1 MRSKKNLQTS
11 DDVLVLRPGDEASLT
26 KIFTSQDVEDFAR
39 ISLDTNKVHLDEA
52 YASGTIFRR
61 RIVHG
66 KLVEGLVSAVLG
78 TRLPGSMSVFR
89 STSAQFHAPV
99 YLDQKVTA
107 TVRVRGLSPNKDN
120 WVVLDTWAR
129 VRGKLVL
136 SGEAVISLPK
146 SKLDFRRPE

>member
-1 MRSKKNLQTS
+1 MTSKQNLPIS
-11 DDVLVLRPGDEASLT
+11 DDVLVLRPGDTASLT
-26 KIFTSQDVEDFAR
+26 KVFTSQDVEDFAR

-52 YASGTIFRR
+52 YAAGTIFRR

-66 KLVEGLVSAVLG
+66 KLIEGLVSAVLG

-89 STSAQFHAPV
+89 DTSAKFHAPV
-99 YLDQKVTA
+99 YLDDKVTA

-146 SKLDFRRPE
+146 DKLDFRRPE